1 MKGKLGYLQVILM
14 IGCIPLTVAI
24 MAITIYSAGRMKSEL
39 IDSTYLRLKTC
50 TTSVEQY
57 FTWDIREDI
66 LERDEIS
73 YQFIDSLKA
82 DDIEQTLFIGDE
94 RFITSIIDE
103 NGKRNEGTKAE
114 PEIWEQVKA
123 GNDYKASGVE
133 IHGEKYY
140 VYYSP
145 VYSDDGEILGM
156 AFSGE
161 RQSAVENSLA
171 DTLMNQF
178 IISGILLVL
187 FVGIMIVLAFRIR
200 RPLMITS
207 GYIERVADG
216 DLSGRPECSSVISE
230 VKTLI
235 NASTSLADKLGGI
248 VTEVDEHADI
258 LDSSMASL
266 NELAEANSTSTNQI
280 RQVMDDLSSTAV
292 TLADN
297 VQSVNAKVSEMGDN
311 MSAINS
317 EAVTL
322 NDNSDKMNRA
332 GQNVSE
338 SMTLVL
344 TSSHT
349 ASDIIAQLI
358 EQVNETNKAIAS
370 INEAVELISD
380 ITSQTN
386 LLSLNASIEAARAGQ
401 AGRGFAVVASEIKQL
416 ADQSS
421 QGADSIKNIAD
432 NILEKSNRSVILTGR
447 MKELAEQEQTDIGNA
462 KESFDILN
470 RIIEENAAIAQT
482 VMDKTK
488 NLEALKLDIINSVSE
503 LSAISEENA
512 ASNEEVT
519 ARVTEIAES
528 VNRISEDTQTV
539 RKVSVRQGFDTFL
552 CIRMMLGSKH
562 ANLMYECITYYIYA
576 YHDFWK
582 KLRCS

>member
-1 MKGKLGYLQVILM
+1 MKKENTKMKGKLGYLQVILM

-24 MAITIYSAGRMKSEL
+24 IAITIYSAGKMKSEL

-82 DDIEQTLFIGDE
+82 ADIEQTLFIGDE
-94 RFITSIIDE
+94 RFISSIIDE
-103 NGKRNEGTKAE
+103 KGKRNEGTKAE

-133 IHGEKYY
+133 IQGEKYY

-161 RQSAVENSLA
+161 RQSTVDNSVA
-171 DTLMNQF
+171 GTLMDLF
-178 IISGILLVL
+178 IISGVLLVL
-187 FVGIMIVLAFRIR
+187 CVGIMIVLAFRIR

-216 DLSGRPECSSVISE
+216 DLSGRPECSSVVSE

-248 VTEVDEHADI
+248 VTEVDEHAGI
-258 LDSSMASL
+258 LDDSMASL
-266 NELAEANSTSTNQI
+266 NALAEANSTSTNQI

-297 VQSVNAKVSEMGDN
+297 VQSVNAKVNEMGDN

-416 ADQSS
+416 AAQSS

-539 RKVSVRQGFDTFL
+539 RKVSSD
-552 CIRMMLGSKH
+552 MKE
-562 ANLMYECITYYIYA
+562 LMDY
-576 YHDFWK
+576 FK
-582 KLRCS
+582 

>member
-1 MKGKLGYLQVILM
+1 MYLQALRYMHCIGTIISMKKENTKMKGKLGYLQVILM

-24 MAITIYSAGRMKSEL
+24 MAITIYSAGKMKSEL

-73 YQFIDSLKA
+73 YQFIDSLKS

-94 RFITSIIDE
+94 RFISSIIDE
-103 NGKRNEGTKAE
+103 KGKRNEGTKAE

-133 IHGEKYY
+133 IQGEKYY

-161 RQSAVENSLA
+161 RQSTVDNSVA
-171 DTLMNQF
+171 GTLMNLF
-178 IISGILLVL
+178 IISGVLLVL
-187 FVGIMIVLAFRIR
+187 CVGIMIVLAFRIR

-248 VTEVDEHADI
+248 VTEVDEHAGI
-258 LDSSMASL
+258 LDDSMASL
-266 NELAEANSTSTNQI
+266 NALAEANSTSTNQI

-297 VQSVNAKVSEMGDN
+297 VQSVNAKVNEMGDN

-421 QGADSIKNIAD
+421 QGADSIKNMAD
-432 NILEKSNRSVILTGR
+432 NILDKSNRSVILTGR

-539 RKVSVRQGFDTFL
+539 RKVSSD
-552 CIRMMLGSKH
+552 MKE
-562 ANLMYECITYYIYA
+562 LMDY
-576 YHDFWK
+576 FK
-582 KLRCS
+582 

>member
-24 MAITIYSAGRMKSEL
+24 MAITIYSAGKMKSEL

-50 TTSVEQY
+50 ATSVEQY
-57 FTWDIREDI
+57 FTWDIRENI

-103 NGKRNEGTKAE
+103 NGNRNEGMKAE
-114 PEIWEQVKA
+114 PEIWELVKA

-133 IHGEKYY
+133 IQGEKYY

-145 VYSDDGEILGM
+145 VYSDDGEIIGM

-161 RQSAVENSLA
+161 RQATVDNSVA
-171 DTLMNQF
+171 GTLMNQF
-178 IISGILLVL
+178 IISGVLLVL

-216 DLSGRPECSSVISE
+216 DLSGRPECRSAISE

-258 LDSSMASL
+258 LDNSMASL

-280 RQVMDDLSSTAV
+280 RQVMDDLASTAV

-297 VQSVNAKVSEMGDN
+297 VQSVNAKVIEMGDN

-322 NDNSDKMNRA
+322 NDNSDKMNMA
-332 GQNVSE
+332 GQNGSE

-349 ASDIIAQLI
+349 ASDIIVQLI

-421 QGADSIKNIAD
+421 QGADSIKNMAD
-432 NILEKSNRSVILTGR
+432 NILEKSNRSVMLTGR

-539 RKVSVRQGFDTFL
+539 RKVSSD
-552 CIRMMLGSKH
+552 MKE
-562 ANLMYECITYYIYA
+562 LMDY
-576 YHDFWK
+576 FK
-582 KLRCS
+582 

>member
-1 MKGKLGYLQVILM
+1 MYLQALGYMHCIGTIISMKKENTEMKGKLGYLQVILM

-24 MAITIYSAGRMKSEL
+24 MAITIYSAGKMKSEL

-82 DDIEQTLFIGDE
+82 ADIEQTLFIGDE
-94 RFITSIIDE
+94 RFISSIIDE
-103 NGKRNEGTKAE
+103 KGKRNEGTKAE

-133 IHGEKYY
+133 IQGEKYY

-161 RQSAVENSLA
+161 RQSTVDNSVA
-171 DTLMNQF
+171 GTLMNLF
-178 IISGILLVL
+178 IISGVLLVL
-187 FVGIMIVLAFRIR
+187 CVGIMIVLAFRIR

-248 VTEVDEHADI
+248 VTEVDEHAGI
-258 LDSSMASL
+258 LDDRMASL
-266 NELAEANSTSTNQI
+266 NALAEANSTSTNQI

-297 VQSVNAKVSEMGDN
+297 VQSVNAKVNEMGDN

-370 INEAVELISD
+370 INKAVELISD

-421 QGADSIKNIAD
+421 QGADSIKNMAD
-432 NILEKSNRSVILTGR
+432 NILDKSNRSVILTGR

-539 RKVSVRQGFDTFL
+539 RKVSSD
-552 CIRMMLGSKH
+552 MKE
-562 ANLMYECITYYIYA
+562 LMDY
-576 YHDFWK
+576 FK
-582 KLRCS
+582 

>member
-1 MKGKLGYLQVILM
+1 MKKENTEMKGKLGYLQVILM

-266 NELAEANSTSTNQI
+266 NELAETNSTSTNQI

-488 NLEALKLDIINSVSE
+488 NLETLKLDIINSVSE

-539 RKVSVRQGFDTFL
+539 RKVSSD
-552 CIRMMLGSKH
+552 MKE
-562 ANLMYECITYYIYA
+562 LMDY
-576 YHDFWK
+576 FK
-582 KLRCS
+582 

>member
-24 MAITIYSAGRMKSEL
+24 MAITIYSAGKMKSEL

-50 TTSVEQY
+50 ATSVEQY
-57 FTWDIREDI
+57 FTWDIRENI

-103 NGKRNEGTKAE
+103 NGNRNEGMKAE
-114 PEIWEQVKA
+114 PEIWELVKA

-133 IHGEKYY
+133 IQGEKYY

-145 VYSDDGEILGM
+145 VYSDDGEIIGM

-161 RQSAVENSLA
+161 RQATVDNSVA
-171 DTLMNQF
+171 GTLMNQF
-178 IISGILLVL
+178 IISGVLLVL

-216 DLSGRPECSSVISE
+216 DLSGRPECRSAISE

-258 LDSSMASL
+258 LDNSMASL

-280 RQVMDDLSSTAV
+280 RQVMDDLASTAV

-297 VQSVNAKVSEMGDN
+297 VQSVNAKVIEMGDN

-322 NDNSDKMNRA
+322 NDNSDKMNMA

-344 TSSHT
+344 ASSHT
-349 ASDIIAQLI
+349 ASDIIVQLI

-432 NILEKSNRSVILTGR
+432 NILEKSNRSVMLTGR

-539 RKVSVRQGFDTFL
+539 RKVSSD
-552 CIRMMLGSKH
+552 MKE
-562 ANLMYECITYYIYA
+562 LMDY
-576 YHDFWK
+576 FK
-582 KLRCS
+582 

>member
-1 MKGKLGYLQVILM
+1 MKKENTEMKGKLGYLQVILM

-24 MAITIYSAGRMKSEL
+24 MAITIYSAGKMKSEL

-94 RFITSIIDE
+94 RFISSIIDE

-133 IHGEKYY
+133 IQGEKYY

-266 NELAEANSTSTNQI
+266 NELAETNSTSTNQI

-539 RKVSVRQGFDTFL
+539 RKVSSD
-552 CIRMMLGSKH
+552 MKE
-562 ANLMYECITYYIYA
+562 LMDY
-576 YHDFWK
+576 FK
-582 KLRCS
+582 

>member
-24 MAITIYSAGRMKSEL
+24 MAITIYSAGKMKSEL
-39 IDSTYLRLKTC
+39 IDSTYLRLKAC

-94 RFITSIIDE
+94 RFISSIIDE

-133 IHGEKYY
+133 IQGEKYY

-266 NELAEANSTSTNQI
+266 NELAETNSTSTNQI

-488 NLEALKLDIINSVSE
+488 NLETLKLDIINSVSE

-539 RKVSVRQGFDTFL
+539 RKVSSD
-552 CIRMMLGSKH
+552 MKE
-562 ANLMYECITYYIYA
+562 LMDY
-576 YHDFWK
+576 FK
-582 KLRCS
+582 

>member
-82 DDIEQTLFIGDE
+82 DDIEQALFIGDE

-539 RKVSVRQGFDTFL
+539 RKVSSD
-552 CIRMMLGSKH
+552 MKE
-562 ANLMYECITYYIYA
+562 LMDY
-576 YHDFWK
+576 FK
-582 KLRCS
+582 

>member
-24 MAITIYSAGRMKSEL
+24 MAITIYSAGKMKSEL
-39 IDSTYLRLKTC
+39 IDSTYLRLKAC

-187 FVGIMIVLAFRIR
+187 FVCIMIVLAFRIR

-258 LDSSMASL
+258 LDNSMASL
-266 NELAEANSTSTNQI
+266 NELAETNSTSTNQI

-322 NDNSDKMNRA
+322 NDNSDKMNMA
-332 GQNVSE
+332 GQNASE
-338 SMTLVL
+338 SMSLVL

-349 ASDIIAQLI
+349 SSDIIVQLI

-539 RKVSVRQGFDTFL
+539 RKVSSD
-552 CIRMMLGSKH
+552 MKE
-562 ANLMYECITYYIYA
+562 LMDY
-576 YHDFWK
+576 FK
-582 KLRCS
+582 

>member
-94 RFITSIIDE
+94 RFISSIIDE

-133 IHGEKYY
+133 IQGEKYY

-266 NELAEANSTSTNQI
+266 NELAETNSTSTNQI

-539 RKVSVRQGFDTFL
+539 RKVSSD
-552 CIRMMLGSKH
+552 MKE
-562 ANLMYECITYYIYA
+562 LMDY
-576 YHDFWK
+576 FK
-582 KLRCS
+582 

>member
-187 FVGIMIVLAFRIR
+187 FVGIMIVLAFKIR

-266 NELAEANSTSTNQI
+266 NELAETNSTSTNQI

-539 RKVSVRQGFDTFL
+539 RKVSSD
-552 CIRMMLGSKH
+552 MKE
-562 ANLMYECITYYIYA
+562 LMDY
-576 YHDFWK
+576 FK
-582 KLRCS
+582 

>member
-24 MAITIYSAGRMKSEL
+24 MAITIYSAGKMKSEL

-57 FTWDIREDI
+57 FTWDIRENI

-73 YQFIDSLKA
+73 YQFIDSLRA
-82 DDIEQTLFIGDE
+82 DDIEQTLFIDDE
-94 RFITSIIDE
+94 SFITSIIDE

-133 IHGEKYY
+133 IQGEKYY

-161 RQSAVENSLA
+161 RQSTVDNLVA
-171 DTLMNQF
+171 DTLMNLF
-178 IISGILLVL
+178 IISGVLLVL
-187 FVGIMIVLAFRIR
+187 CVGIMIVLAFRIR

-248 VTEVDEHADI
+248 VTEVDEHAGI
-258 LDSSMASL
+258 LDDSMASL
-266 NELAEANSTSTNQI
+266 NALAEANSTSTNQI
-280 RQVMDDLSSTAV
+280 RQVMDDLSSTAA

-297 VQSVNAKVSEMGDN
+297 VQSVNTKVIEMGDN

-370 INEAVELISD
+370 INKAVELISD

-432 NILEKSNRSVILTGR
+432 NILEKSNRSVMLTSR

-539 RKVSVRQGFDTFL
+539 RKVSSD
-552 CIRMMLGSKH
+552 MKE
-562 ANLMYECITYYIYA
+562 LMDY
-576 YHDFWK
+576 FK
-582 KLRCS
+582 

>member
-1 MKGKLGYLQVILM
+1 MKKENTKMKGKLGYLQVILM

-24 MAITIYSAGRMKSEL
+24 MAITIYSAGKMKSEL
-39 IDSTYLRLKTC
+39 IDSTYLRLKAC

-187 FVGIMIVLAFRIR
+187 FVCIMIVLAFRIR

-266 NELAEANSTSTNQI
+266 NELAETNSTSTNQI

-447 MKELAEQEQTDIGNA
+447 MKELAEKEQTDIGNA

-539 RKVSVRQGFDTFL
+539 RKVSSD
-552 CIRMMLGSKH
+552 MKE
-562 ANLMYECITYYIYA
+562 LMGY
-576 YHDFWK
+576 FK
-582 KLRCS
+582 

>member
-24 MAITIYSAGRMKSEL
+24 MAITIYSAGKMKSEL
-39 IDSTYLRLKTC
+39 IDSTYLRLKAC

-94 RFITSIIDE
+94 RFISSIIDE

-133 IHGEKYY
+133 IQGEKYY

-187 FVGIMIVLAFRIR
+187 FVGIMIVLAFKIR

-266 NELAEANSTSTNQI
+266 NELAETNSTSTNQI

-488 NLEALKLDIINSVSE
+488 NLETLKLDIINSVSE

-539 RKVSVRQGFDTFL
+539 RKVSSD
-552 CIRMMLGSKH
+552 MKE
-562 ANLMYECITYYIYA
+562 LMDY
-576 YHDFWK
+576 FK
-582 KLRCS
+582 

>member
-24 MAITIYSAGRMKSEL
+24 MAITIYSAGKMKSEL

-94 RFITSIIDE
+94 RFISSIIDE
-103 NGKRNEGTKAE
+103 KGKRNEGTKAE

-133 IHGEKYY
+133 IQGEKYY

-161 RQSAVENSLA
+161 KQSTVDNSVA
-171 DTLMNQF
+171 GTLMNLF
-178 IISGILLVL
+178 IISGVLLVL
-187 FVGIMIVLAFRIR
+187 CVGIMIVLAFRIR

-216 DLSGRPECSSVISE
+216 DLSGRPECSSVVSE

-248 VTEVDEHADI
+248 VTEVDEHAGI
-258 LDSSMASL
+258 LDDRMASL
-266 NELAEANSTSTNQI
+266 NALAEANSTSTNQI

-297 VQSVNAKVSEMGDN
+297 VQSVNAKVNEMGDN

-380 ITSQTN
+380 ITAQTN

-447 MKELAEQEQTDIGNA
+447 MKELAEQEQTDIENA

-539 RKVSVRQGFDTFL
+539 RKVSSD
-552 CIRMMLGSKH
+552 MKE
-562 ANLMYECITYYIYA
+562 LMDY
-576 YHDFWK
+576 FK
-582 KLRCS
+582 

>member
-1 MKGKLGYLQVILM
+1 MKKENTEMKGKLGYLQVILM

-24 MAITIYSAGRMKSEL
+24 MAITIYSAGKMKSEL

-82 DDIEQTLFIGDE
+82 ADIEQTLFIGDE
-94 RFITSIIDE
+94 RFISSIIDE
-103 NGKRNEGTKAE
+103 KGKRNEGTKAE

-133 IHGEKYY
+133 IQGEKYY

-161 RQSAVENSLA
+161 RQSTVDNSVA
-171 DTLMNQF
+171 GTLMNLF
-178 IISGILLVL
+178 IISGVLLVL
-187 FVGIMIVLAFRIR
+187 CVGIMIVLAFRIR

-266 NELAEANSTSTNQI
+266 NALAEANSTSTNQI

-370 INEAVELISD
+370 INKAVELISD

-432 NILEKSNRSVILTGR
+432 NILEKSNRSVIMTGR

-539 RKVSVRQGFDTFL
+539 RKVSSD
-552 CIRMMLGSKH
+552 MKE
-562 ANLMYECITYYIYA
+562 LMDY
-576 YHDFWK
+576 FK
-582 KLRCS
+582 

>member
-1 MKGKLGYLQVILM
+1 MKKENTELKGKLGYLPVILM

-24 MAITIYSAGRMKSEL
+24 MAITIYSAGKMKSEL

-94 RFITSIIDE
+94 RFISSIIDE

-133 IHGEKYY
+133 IQGEKYY

-248 VTEVDEHADI
+248 VTEVDEHAGI
-258 LDSSMASL
+258 LDDSMASL
-266 NELAEANSTSTNQI
+266 NALAEANSTSTNQI

-539 RKVSVRQGFDTFL
+539 RKVSSD
-552 CIRMMLGSKH
+552 MKE
-562 ANLMYECITYYIYA
+562 LMDY
-576 YHDFWK
+576 FK
-582 KLRCS
+582 

>member
-24 MAITIYSAGRMKSEL
+24 MAITIYLAGKMKSEL

-94 RFITSIIDE
+94 RFISSIIDE
-103 NGKRNEGTKAE
+103 KGKRNEGTKAE

-133 IHGEKYY
+133 IQGEKYY

-161 RQSAVENSLA
+161 RQSTVDNSVA
-171 DTLMNQF
+171 GTLMNLF
-178 IISGILLVL
+178 IISGVLLVL
-187 FVGIMIVLAFRIR
+187 CVGIMIVLAFRIR

-216 DLSGRPECSSVISE
+216 DLSGRPECSSVVSE

-248 VTEVDEHADI
+248 VTEVDEHAGI
-258 LDSSMASL
+258 LDDSMASL
-266 NELAEANSTSTNQI
+266 NALAEANSTSTNQI

-297 VQSVNAKVSEMGDN
+297 VQSVNAKVNEMGDN

-421 QGADSIKNIAD
+421 QGADSIKNMAD
-432 NILEKSNRSVILTGR
+432 NILDKSNRSVILTGR

-482 VMDKTK
+482 VMDKIK

-503 LSAISEENA
+503 LCAISEENA

-539 RKVSVRQGFDTFL
+539 RKVSSD
-552 CIRMMLGSKH
+552 MKE
-562 ANLMYECITYYIYA
+562 LMDY
-576 YHDFWK
+576 FK
-582 KLRCS
+582 

>member
-24 MAITIYSAGRMKSEL
+24 MAITIYSAGKMKSEL
-39 IDSTYLRLKTC
+39 IDSTYLRLKAC

-57 FTWDIREDI
+57 FTWDIRENI

-82 DDIEQTLFIGDE
+82 DDIEQTLFIDDE

-133 IHGEKYY
+133 IQGEKYY

-161 RQSAVENSLA
+161 RQSTVDNSVEG
-171 DTLMNQF
+171 TLMNLF
-178 IISGILLVL
+178 IISGVLLVL
-187 FVGIMIVLAFRIR
+187 CVGIMIVLAFRIR

-207 GYIERVADG
+207 SYIERVADG

-248 VTEVDEHADI
+248 VTEVDEHAGI
-258 LDSSMASL
+258 LDDRMASL
-266 NELAEANSTSTNQI
+266 NALAEANSTSTNQI

-297 VQSVNAKVSEMGDN
+297 VQSVNAKVNEMGDN

-539 RKVSVRQGFDTFL
+539 RKVSSD
-552 CIRMMLGSKH
+552 MKE
-562 ANLMYECITYYIYA
+562 LMDY
-576 YHDFWK
+576 FK
-582 KLRCS
+582 

>member
-1 MKGKLGYLQVILM
+1 MYLQALGYMHCIGTIISMKKENTKMKGKLGYLQVILM

-24 MAITIYSAGRMKSEL
+24 MAITIYSAGKMKSEL

-73 YQFIDSLKA
+73 YQFIDSLKS

-94 RFITSIIDE
+94 RFISSIIDE
-103 NGKRNEGTKAE
+103 KGKRNEGTKAE

-133 IHGEKYY
+133 IQGEKYY

-161 RQSAVENSLA
+161 RQSTVDNSVA
-171 DTLMNQF
+171 GTLMNLF
-178 IISGILLVL
+178 IISGVLLVL
-187 FVGIMIVLAFRIR
+187 CVGIMIVIAFRIR

-248 VTEVDEHADI
+248 VTEVDEHAGI
-258 LDSSMASL
+258 LDDSMASL
-266 NELAEANSTSTNQI
+266 NALAEANSTSTNQI

-297 VQSVNAKVSEMGDN
+297 VQSVNAKVNEMGDN

-421 QGADSIKNIAD
+421 QGADSIKNMAD
-432 NILEKSNRSVILTGR
+432 NILDKSNRSVILTGR

-539 RKVSVRQGFDTFL
+539 RKVSSD
-552 CIRMMLGSKH
+552 MKE
-562 ANLMYECITYYIYA
+562 LMDY
-576 YHDFWK
+576 FK
-582 KLRCS
+582 

>member
-1 MKGKLGYLQVILM
+1 MYLQALGYMHCIGTIISMKKENTKMKGKLGYLQVILM

-24 MAITIYSAGRMKSEL
+24 MAITIYLAGKMKSEL

-94 RFITSIIDE
+94 RFISSIIDE
-103 NGKRNEGTKAE
+103 KGKRNEGTKAE

-133 IHGEKYY
+133 IQGEKYY

-161 RQSAVENSLA
+161 RQSTVDNSVA
-171 DTLMNQF
+171 GTLMNLF
-178 IISGILLVL
+178 IISGVLLVL
-187 FVGIMIVLAFRIR
+187 CVGIMIVLAFRIR

-216 DLSGRPECSSVISE
+216 DLSGRPECSSVVSE

-248 VTEVDEHADI
+248 VTEVDEHAGI
-258 LDSSMASL
+258 LDDSMASL
-266 NELAEANSTSTNQI
+266 NALAEANSTSTNQI

-297 VQSVNAKVSEMGDN
+297 VQSVNAKVNEMGDN

-421 QGADSIKNIAD
+421 QGADSIKNMAD
-432 NILEKSNRSVILTGR
+432 NILDKSNRSVILTGR

-539 RKVSVRQGFDTFL
+539 RKVSSD
-552 CIRMMLGSKH
+552 MKE
-562 ANLMYECITYYIYA
+562 LMDY
-576 YHDFWK
+576 FK
-582 KLRCS
+582 

>member
-1 MKGKLGYLQVILM
+1 MYLQALGYMHCIGTIISMKKENTEMKGKLGYLQVILM

-24 MAITIYSAGRMKSEL
+24 MAITIYSAGKMKSEL
-39 IDSTYLRLKTC
+39 IDSTYLRLKAC

-94 RFITSIIDE
+94 RFISSIIDE

-133 IHGEKYY
+133 IQGEKYY

-266 NELAEANSTSTNQI
+266 NELAETNSTSTNQI

-401 AGRGFAVVASEIKQL
+401 AGRGFSVVASEIKQL

-488 NLEALKLDIINSVSE
+488 NLETLKLDIINSVSE

-539 RKVSVRQGFDTFL
+539 RKVSSD
-552 CIRMMLGSKH
+552 MKE
-562 ANLMYECITYYIYA
+562 LMDY
-576 YHDFWK
+576 FK
-582 KLRCS
+582 

>member
-1 MKGKLGYLQVILM
+1 MKKENTEMKGKLGYLQVILM

-24 MAITIYSAGRMKSEL
+24 MAITIYSAGKMKSEL

-82 DDIEQTLFIGDE
+82 ADIEQTLFIGDE
-94 RFITSIIDE
+94 RFISSIIDE
-103 NGKRNEGTKAE
+103 KGKRNEGTKAE

-133 IHGEKYY
+133 IQGEKYY

-161 RQSAVENSLA
+161 RQSTVDNSVA
-171 DTLMNQF
+171 GTLMNLF
-178 IISGILLVL
+178 IISGVLLVL
-187 FVGIMIVLAFRIR
+187 CVGIMIVLAFRIR

-248 VTEVDEHADI
+248 VTEVDEHAGI
-258 LDSSMASL
+258 LDDRMASL
-266 NELAEANSTSTNQI
+266 NALAEANSTSTNQI

-297 VQSVNAKVSEMGDN
+297 VQSVNAKVNEMGDN

-349 ASDIIAQLI
+349 TSDIIAQLI

-370 INEAVELISD
+370 INKAVELISD

-432 NILEKSNRSVILTGR
+432 NILEKSNRSVIMTGR

-539 RKVSVRQGFDTFL
+539 RKVSSD
-552 CIRMMLGSKH
+552 MKE
-562 ANLMYECITYYIYA
+562 LMDY
-576 YHDFWK
+576 FK
-582 KLRCS
+582 

>member
-24 MAITIYSAGRMKSEL
+24 MAITIYSAGKMKSEL
-39 IDSTYLRLKTC
+39 IDSTYLRLKAC

-94 RFITSIIDE
+94 RFISSIIDE

-133 IHGEKYY
+133 IQGEKYY

-266 NELAEANSTSTNQI
+266 NELAETNSTSTNQI

-297 VQSVNAKVSEMGDN
+297 VQSVNAKVIEMGDN

-539 RKVSVRQGFDTFL
+539 RKVSSD
-552 CIRMMLGSKH
+552 MKE
-562 ANLMYECITYYIYA
+562 LMDY
-576 YHDFWK
+576 FK
-582 KLRCS
+582 

>member
-1 MKGKLGYLQVILM
+1 MKKENTKMKGKLGYLQVILM

-24 MAITIYSAGRMKSEL
+24 IAITIYSAGKMKSEL

-73 YQFIDSLKA
+73 YQFIDALKA
-82 DDIEQTLFIGDE
+82 ADIEQTLFIGDE
-94 RFITSIIDE
+94 RFISSIIDE
-103 NGKRNEGTKAE
+103 KGKRNEGTKAE

-133 IHGEKYY
+133 IQGEKYY

-161 RQSAVENSLA
+161 RQSTVDNSVA
-171 DTLMNQF
+171 GTLMNLF
-178 IISGILLVL
+178 IISGVLLVL
-187 FVGIMIVLAFRIR
+187 CVGIMIVLAFRIR

-248 VTEVDEHADI
+248 VTEVDEHAGI
-258 LDSSMASL
+258 LDDRMASL
-266 NELAEANSTSTNQI
+266 NALAEANSTSTNQI

-297 VQSVNAKVSEMGDN
+297 VQSVNAKVNEMGDN

-370 INEAVELISD
+370 INKAVELISD

-539 RKVSVRQGFDTFL
+539 RKVSSD
-552 CIRMMLGSKH
+552 MKE
-562 ANLMYECITYYIYA
+562 LMDY
-576 YHDFWK
+576 FK
-582 KLRCS
+582 

>member
-24 MAITIYSAGRMKSEL
+24 MAITIYSAGKMKSEL

-50 TTSVEQY
+50 ATSVEQY
-57 FTWDIREDI
+57 FTWDIRENI

-103 NGKRNEGTKAE
+103 NGNRNEGMKAE
-114 PEIWEQVKA
+114 PEIWELVKA

-133 IHGEKYY
+133 IQGEKYY

-145 VYSDDGEILGM
+145 VYSDDGEIIGM

-161 RQSAVENSLA
+161 RQATVDNSVA
-171 DTLMNQF
+171 GTLMNQF
-178 IISGILLVL
+178 IISGVLLVL

-216 DLSGRPECSSVISE
+216 DLSGRPECRSAISE

-258 LDSSMASL
+258 LDNSMASL

-280 RQVMDDLSSTAV
+280 RQVMDDLASTAV

-297 VQSVNAKVSEMGDN
+297 VQSVNAKVIEMGDN

-322 NDNSDKMNRA
+322 NDNSDKMNMA

-344 TSSHT
+344 ASSHT
-349 ASDIIAQLI
+349 ASDIIVQLI

-401 AGRGFAVVASEIKQL
+401 AGKGFAVVATEIKQL
-416 ADQSS
+416 AEQSS
-421 QGADSIKNIAD
+421 QSADTIKKIAD
-432 NILEKSNRSVILTGR
+432 DILEKSNKSVELTER
-447 MKELAEQEQTDIGNA
+447 MRALAEKEQADIGGA
-462 KESFDILN
+462 KNGFDALSQ
-470 RIIEENAAIAQT
+470 IIEANVTTAGIIAE
-482 VMDKTK
+482 KTK
-488 NLEALKLDIINSVSE
+488 NLEELKQTIINSITE

-519 ARVTEIAES
+519 ANVSDIAEA
-528 VNRISEDTQTV
+528 VNKISDDTGTIK
-539 RKVSVRQGFDTFL
+539 KVSTDL
-552 CIRMMLGSKH
+552 EE
-562 ANLMYECITYYIYA
+562 LMQY
-576 YHDFWK
+576 FK
-582 KLRCS
+582 

>member
-24 MAITIYSAGRMKSEL
+24 MAITIYSAGKMKSEL
-39 IDSTYLRLKTC
+39 IDSTYLRLKAC

-94 RFITSIIDE
+94 RFISSIIDE

-133 IHGEKYY
+133 IQGEKYY

-266 NELAEANSTSTNQI
+266 NELAETNSTSTNQI

-344 TSSHT
+344 TSLHT

-488 NLEALKLDIINSVSE
+488 NLETLKLDIINSVSE

-539 RKVSVRQGFDTFL
+539 RKVSSD
-552 CIRMMLGSKH
+552 MKE
-562 ANLMYECITYYIYA
+562 LMDY
-576 YHDFWK
+576 FK
-582 KLRCS
+582 

>member
-1 MKGKLGYLQVILM
+1 MKKENTEMKGKLGYLQVILM

-24 MAITIYSAGRMKSEL
+24 MAITIYSAGKMKSEL
-39 IDSTYLRLKTC
+39 IDSTYLRLKAC

-57 FTWDIREDI
+57 FTWDIRENI

-82 DDIEQTLFIGDE
+82 DDIEQTLFIDDE

-133 IHGEKYY
+133 IQGEKYY

-161 RQSAVENSLA
+161 RQSTVDNSVEG
-171 DTLMNQF
+171 TLMNMF
-178 IISGILLVL
+178 IISGVLLVL
-187 FVGIMIVLAFRIR
+187 CVGIMIVLAFRIR

-207 GYIERVADG
+207 SYIERVADG

-248 VTEVDEHADI
+248 VTEVDEHAGI
-258 LDSSMASL
+258 LDDRMASL
-266 NELAEANSTSTNQI
+266 NALAEANSTSTNQI
-280 RQVMDDLSSTAV
+280 RHVMDDLSSTAV

-297 VQSVNAKVSEMGDN
+297 VQSVNAKVNEMGDN

-539 RKVSVRQGFDTFL
+539 RKVSSD
-552 CIRMMLGSKH
+552 MKE
-562 ANLMYECITYYIYA
+562 LMDY
-576 YHDFWK
+576 FK
-582 KLRCS
+582 

>member
-1 MKGKLGYLQVILM
+1 MYLQALRYMHCIGTIISMKKENTKMKGKLGYLQVILM

-24 MAITIYSAGRMKSEL
+24 MAITIYSAGKMKSEL
-39 IDSTYLRLKTC
+39 IDSTYLRLKAC

-57 FTWDIREDI
+57 FTWDIRENI

-82 DDIEQTLFIGDE
+82 DDIEQTLFIDDE

-133 IHGEKYY
+133 IQGEKYY

-161 RQSAVENSLA
+161 RQSTVDNSVEG
-171 DTLMNQF
+171 TLMNLF
-178 IISGILLVL
+178 IISGVLLVL
-187 FVGIMIVLAFRIR
+187 CVGIMIVLAFRIR

-207 GYIERVADG
+207 SYIERVADG

-248 VTEVDEHADI
+248 VTEVDEHAGI
-258 LDSSMASL
+258 LDDRMASL
-266 NELAEANSTSTNQI
+266 NALAEANSTSTNQI
-280 RQVMDDLSSTAV
+280 RHVMDDLSSTAV

-297 VQSVNAKVSEMGDN
+297 VQSVNAKVNEMGDN

-539 RKVSVRQGFDTFL
+539 RKVSSD
-552 CIRMMLGSKH
+552 MKE
-562 ANLMYECITYYIYA
+562 LMDY
-576 YHDFWK
+576 FK
-582 KLRCS
+582 

>member
-1 MKGKLGYLQVILM
+1 MKVKLGYLQVILM

-24 MAITIYSAGRMKSEL
+24 MAITIYSAGKVKSEL

-50 TTSVEQY
+50 ATSVEQY
-57 FTWDIREDI
+57 FTWDIRENI

-103 NGKRNEGTKAE
+103 NGNRNEGMKAE
-114 PEIWEQVKA
+114 PEIWELVKA

-133 IHGEKYY
+133 IQGEKYY

-145 VYSDDGEILGM
+145 VYSDDGEIIGM

-161 RQSAVENSLA
+161 RQATVDNSVA
-171 DTLMNQF
+171 GTLMNQF
-178 IISGILLVL
+178 IISGVLLVL

-216 DLSGRPECSSVISE
+216 DLSGRPECRSAISE

-258 LDSSMASL
+258 LDNSMASL

-280 RQVMDDLSSTAV
+280 RQVMDDLASTAV

-297 VQSVNAKVSEMGDN
+297 VQSVNAKVIEMGDN

-322 NDNSDKMNRA
+322 NDNSDKMNMA

-349 ASDIIAQLI
+349 ASDIIVQLI

-432 NILEKSNRSVILTGR
+432 NILEKSNRSVMLTGR

-539 RKVSVRQGFDTFL
+539 RKVSSD
-552 CIRMMLGSKH
+552 MKE
-562 ANLMYECITYYIYA
+562 LMDY
-576 YHDFWK
+576 FK
-582 KLRCS
+582 

>member
-1 MKGKLGYLQVILM
+1 MYLQALGYMHCIGTIISMKKENTKMKGKLGYLQVILM

-24 MAITIYSAGRMKSEL
+24 MAITIYSAGKMKSEL

-73 YQFIDSLKA
+73 YQFIDSLKS

-94 RFITSIIDE
+94 RFISSIIDE
-103 NGKRNEGTKAE
+103 KGKRNEGTKAE

-133 IHGEKYY
+133 IQGEKYY

-161 RQSAVENSLA
+161 RQSTVDNSVA
-171 DTLMNQF
+171 GTLMNLF
-178 IISGILLVL
+178 IISGVLLVL
-187 FVGIMIVLAFRIR
+187 CVGIMIVLAFRIR

-248 VTEVDEHADI
+248 VTEVDEHAGI
-258 LDSSMASL
+258 LDDSMASL
-266 NELAEANSTSTNQI
+266 NALAEANSTSTNQI

-297 VQSVNAKVSEMGDN
+297 VQSVNAKVNEMGDN

-421 QGADSIKNIAD
+421 QGADSIKNMAD

-539 RKVSVRQGFDTFL
+539 RKVSSD
-552 CIRMMLGSKH
+552 MKE
-562 ANLMYECITYYIYA
+562 LMDY
-576 YHDFWK
+576 FK
-582 KLRCS
+582 

>member
-1 MKGKLGYLQVILM
+1 MG
-14 IGCIPLTVAI
+14 
-24 MAITIYSAGRMKSEL
+24 
-39 IDSTYLRLKTC
+39 
-50 TTSVEQY
+50 TSVEQY

-73 YQFIDSLKA
+73 YQFIDSLKS

-94 RFITSIIDE
+94 RFISSIIDE
-103 NGKRNEGTKAE
+103 KGKRNEGTKAE

-133 IHGEKYY
+133 IQGEKYY

-161 RQSAVENSLA
+161 RQSTVDNSVA
-171 DTLMNQF
+171 GTLMNLF
-178 IISGILLVL
+178 IISGVLLVL
-187 FVGIMIVLAFRIR
+187 CVGIMIVLAFRIR

-248 VTEVDEHADI
+248 VTEVDEHAGI
-258 LDSSMASL
+258 LDDSMASL
-266 NELAEANSTSTNQI
+266 NALAEANSTSTNQI

-297 VQSVNAKVSEMGDN
+297 VQSVNAKVNEMGDN

-421 QGADSIKNIAD
+421 QGADSIKNMAD
-432 NILEKSNRSVILTGR
+432 NILDKSNRSVILTGR

-539 RKVSVRQGFDTFL
+539 RKVSSD
-552 CIRMMLGSKH
+552 MKE
-562 ANLMYECITYYIYA
+562 LMDY
-576 YHDFWK
+576 FK
-582 KLRCS
+582 

>member
-1 MKGKLGYLQVILM
+1 MYLQALGYMHCIGTIISMKKENTKMKGKLGYLQVILM

-24 MAITIYSAGRMKSEL
+24 MAITIYLAGKMKSEL

-94 RFITSIIDE
+94 RFISSIIDE
-103 NGKRNEGTKAE
+103 KGKRNEGTKAE

-133 IHGEKYY
+133 IQGEKYY

-161 RQSAVENSLA
+161 RQSTVDNSVA
-171 DTLMNQF
+171 GTLMNLF
-178 IISGILLVL
+178 IISGVLLVL
-187 FVGIMIVLAFRIR
+187 CVGIMIVLAFRIR

-216 DLSGRPECSSVISE
+216 DLSGRPECSSVVSE

-248 VTEVDEHADI
+248 VTEVDEHAGI
-258 LDSSMASL
+258 LDDSMASL
-266 NELAEANSTSTNQI
+266 NALAEANSTSTNQI

-297 VQSVNAKVSEMGDN
+297 VQSVNAKVNEMGDN

-421 QGADSIKNIAD
+421 QGADSIKNMAD
-432 NILEKSNRSVILTGR
+432 NILDKSNRSVILTGR

-512 ASNEEVT
+512 ASNDEVT

-539 RKVSVRQGFDTFL
+539 RKVSSD
-552 CIRMMLGSKH
+552 MKE
-562 ANLMYECITYYIYA
+562 LMDY
-576 YHDFWK
+576 FK
-582 KLRCS
+582 

>member
-1 MKGKLGYLQVILM
+1 MYLQALRYMHCIGTIISMKKENTKMKGKLGYLQVILM

-24 MAITIYSAGRMKSEL
+24 MAITIYSAGKMKSEL

-73 YQFIDSLKA
+73 YQFIDSLKS

-94 RFITSIIDE
+94 RFISSIIDE
-103 NGKRNEGTKAE
+103 KGKRNEGTKAE

-133 IHGEKYY
+133 IQGEKYY

-161 RQSAVENSLA
+161 RQSTVDNSVA
-171 DTLMNQF
+171 GTLMNQF
-178 IISGILLVL
+178 IISGVLLVL
-187 FVGIMIVLAFRIR
+187 CVGIMIVLAFRIR

-248 VTEVDEHADI
+248 VTEVDEHAGI
-258 LDSSMASL
+258 LDDSMASL
-266 NELAEANSTSTNQI
+266 NALAEANSTSTNQI

-297 VQSVNAKVSEMGDN
+297 VQSVNAKVNEMGDN

-416 ADQSS
+416 ADKSS
-421 QGADSIKNIAD
+421 QGADSIKNMAD

-539 RKVSVRQGFDTFL
+539 RKVSSD
-552 CIRMMLGSKH
+552 MKE
-562 ANLMYECITYYIYA
+562 LMDY
-576 YHDFWK
+576 FK
-582 KLRCS
+582 